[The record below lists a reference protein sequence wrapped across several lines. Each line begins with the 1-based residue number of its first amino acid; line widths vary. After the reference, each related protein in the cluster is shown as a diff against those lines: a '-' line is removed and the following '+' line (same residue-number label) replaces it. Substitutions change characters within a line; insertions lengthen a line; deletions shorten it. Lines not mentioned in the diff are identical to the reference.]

1 MFGCL
6 PGLEQNRVVT
16 CIVVPVQPAQLDEL
30 SLDFGAT
37 RERSGRVLIT
47 LRVAAAVRLDEL
59 ESGLRHDAVPASDM
73 HRKLACAPRGEVNG

>member
-37 RERSGRVLIT
+37 RERSGRVLHYVT
-47 LRVAAAVRLDEL
+47 RR
-59 ESGLRHDAVPASDM
+59 
-73 HRKLACAPRGEVNG
+73 RGGEA